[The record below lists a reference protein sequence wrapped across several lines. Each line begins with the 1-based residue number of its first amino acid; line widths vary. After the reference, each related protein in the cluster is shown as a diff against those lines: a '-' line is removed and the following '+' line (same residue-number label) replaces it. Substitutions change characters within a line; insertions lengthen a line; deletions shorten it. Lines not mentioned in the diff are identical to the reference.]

1 MHALHRKVKFIHL
14 FMCFI
19 FVILFHGKIL
29 GETFI
34 AVQDASIKENNAL
47 LEIGR
52 MLMSMENQMLL

>member
-1 MHALHRKVKFIHL
+1 MKFIHL
-14 FMCFI
+14 FMCYI